1 MTDRRYNGPGGY
13 QPYHT
18 GVTEVAN
25 PEAYMGASAIGAM
38 RPELIE
44 DMRASDKPISPLAQD
59 MQSLHKELAM
69 LNESIKVLRSALSP
83 VMSPV
88 EKEDAPKNT
97 LGKPCASYCE
107 VGSGINEAR
116 GAVVCAQEV
125 INNIFQQLQV

>member
-18 GVTEVAN
+18 GVTEVTT
-25 PEAYMGASAIGAM
+25 PENCMGASVIGAM
-38 RPELIE
+38 RPDLIE
-44 DMRASDKPISPLAQD
+44 DMRASDRPISPLAQD

-69 LNESIKVLRSALSP
+69 LNESIKVLRTALSP

-88 EKEDAPKNT
+88 NKEDPKLAT
-97 LGKPCASYCE
+97 GKPCASYCE

-116 GAVVCAQEV
+116 SAVASAQDV
-125 INNIFQQLQV
+125 INDIFHHLQV